1 MDIAFRDPYMQ
12 EKALGKINKT
22 KQGSTPFSEFLSQ
35 FDRLLLEAE
44 GWGWPDSIKKG
55 YLKAAISTTLLTATV
70 GTREEATYE
79 EYCAQ
84 LRMTSDQLDEVKE
97 KKGRFGQK

>member
-1 MDIAFRDPYMQ
+1 
-12 EKALGKINKT
+12 
-22 KQGSTPFSEFLSQ
+22 
-35 FDRLLLEAE
+35 LLLEAQ

-55 YLKAAISTTLLTATV
+55 YLKAAISTTLLIAMV
-70 GTREEATYE
+70 GTHEGTTYE

-97 KKGRFGQK
+97 RKAVSDKNGSLDESPRGMRRTLLTTRWTGNHQQA